1 MYRPILLAACA
12 AGALLPSTAAAQHHH
27 MPMPAASPSAAK
39 PRPAPPRRARAAGPK
54 TAKSRAHR
62 VGAGQAVR
70 TSGPSASSIT
80 TRVHATHG
88 AGAGHADMDHPGHA
102 SAHRASATLRS
113 DAAPLSADPA
123 RMSDGAHDAHGEH
136 AGMDHARPLPEQNQA
151 APSGQ
156 VPTDHSQHE
165 AMPGMA
171 TDTGADHAGM
181 NHTGHDMPAQSDAAS
196 GKHAAMDH
204 AGMAQGMNHA
214 GMDHSMSF
222 TAPPAWRQ
230 ASDAALAR
238 APVGAAMSG
247 MTMGTANGWYSPG
260 SGTARLPAAEGPMRG
275 AMFSAGEW
283 MVMAHGYAWGS
294 VTDQGGP
301 RGADMAF
308 VQSMAMLM
316 GDRDLGDRFHLQLR
330 AMGSL
335 EPAMGQRGYPNLF
348 ATGETANG
356 VPLVDRQHPHDL
368 FMELAARLDYRLGG
382 DANLF
387 LYGGPVGEPA
397 LGPSAFMHRGSAR
410 YQPLSPITH
419 HWFDSTHITYGVVTA
434 GLSAPTF
441 QLEGSWFKG
450 REPDERRWNLDPIRL
465 DSWSVRGTWTPSP
478 FLAVQVS
485 HGWLKEPEVQH
496 PGENENRTTASV
508 QWARGGVSTTL
519 AWSRKDRQPGDVLN
533 GYLAEAT
540 WEITPR
546 HAVFG
551 RVENVTNDELFPD
564 HDDPL
569 HDRRFRVTKAEGGY
583 AYRLPIV
590 GPLGVALGGT
600 VAAYAKPDALDAAY
614 GDAPVSWTLFAKL
627 AVGL

>member
-1 MYRPILLAACA
+1 M
-12 AGALLPSTAAAQHHH
+12 
-27 MPMPAASPSAAK
+27 
-39 PRPAPPRRARAAGPK
+39 
-54 TAKSRAHR
+54 
-62 VGAGQAVR
+62 
-70 TSGPSASSIT
+70 
-80 TRVHATHG
+80 HG
-88 AGAGHADMDHPGHA
+88 AAEVAGDDQVRGGHEQHA
-102 SAHRASATLRS
+102 SGTAVGTSVDHSS
-113 DAAPLSADPA
+113 
-123 RMSDGAHDAHGEH
+123 
-136 AGMDHARPLPEQNQA
+136 MDHAGHD
-151 APSGQ
+151 APAQEQ
-156 VPTDHSQHE
+156 VP
-165 AMPGMA
+165 AP
-171 TDTGADHAGM
+171 ADHTAM
-181 NHTGHDMPAQSDAAS
+181 D
-196 GKHAAMDH
+196 HAAMDH
-204 AGMAQGMNHA
+204 AAMGHA
-214 GMDHSMSF
+214 SMGHASMGHASMGHAMSF

-238 APVGAAMSG
+238 APTGAAMSG
-247 MTMGTANGWYSPG
+247 MTMGTANGWYYPG

-301 RGADMAF
+301 RGSDMAF
-308 VQSMAMLM
+308 IQSMAMLM

-335 EPAMGQRGYPNLF
+335 EPAMGQLGYPNLF

-356 VPLVDRQHPHDL
+356 MPLVDRQHPHDL
-368 FMELAARLDYRLGG
+368 FMELAARIDYRLGG
-382 DANLF
+382 DTNLF

-434 GLSAPTF
+434 GLSAPKF

-450 REPDERRWNLDPIRL
+450 REPDEKRWDIDPIRL
-465 DSWSVRGTWTPSP
+465 DSWSLRGTWTPSP
-478 FLAVQVS
+478 YLAVQVS
-485 HGWLKEPEVQH
+485 HGHLKEPEVQH

-508 QWARGGVSTTL
+508 QWARGGVSTTF

-533 GYLAEAT
+533 AYLAEAT
-540 WEITPR
+540 WEISPR
-546 HAVFG
+546 HAVFA
-551 RVENVTNDELFPD
+551 RVENVANDELFPD

-569 HDRRFRVTKAEGGY
+569 HDRRFRVIKAEGGY

-590 GPLGVALGGT
+590 GALGVALGGT

-614 GDAPVSWTLFAKL
+614 GDDPVSWTLFAKV